1 MVDIFRN
8 LIYDIIREMVVMKK
22 VLIGVFFCVLGV
34 FIFSLIKVK
43 SINNDNIT
51 LQNEINKIN
60 TDSNSLE
67 LDNQNKETEI
77 ENLKVEQKDKLEEVE
92 IWEKAEEKLKS
103 ALS

>member
-1 MVDIFRN
+1 
-8 LIYDIIREMVVMKK
+8 MKK
-22 VLIGVFFCVLGV
+22 VLLGVFFCILGV

-43 SINNDNIT
+43 SISNDNIT

-60 TDSNSLE
+60 ADSSKLE

-77 ENLKVEQKDKLEEVE
+77 ENLKVELKDKLEEIE
-92 IWEKAEEKLKS
+92 IWEKAEEKLKK